1 MTSVGYIILTVA
13 FALVVT
19 FGTIGNLLVCLVVL
33 LNRQMRTPMNYL
45 LVNLA
50 ISDMMLLVFF
60 SPTFVFGKAFV
71 HPTGQAGD
79 YLCLFIT
86 GETLAWM
93 GGYASAIFLLAIAV
107 ERYYAVANPHSYGSS
122 FITKHLKL
130 LVTVCWACALAWNV
144 SGFATKHYDEKFG
157 FCNMKWP
164 AEYSFK
170 VYAAL
175 SLLAVGFIPCFA
187 MVLLYSRVVYTL
199 WFKKQILRTNHNEK
213 RDKIRRKKA
222 TKMVLSV
229 SLMYALCW
237 IPELTIFNL
246 VAFAPQLI
254 QGNLAYPASVA
265 MVSVNS
271 AVNPILYS
279 LHNNQFR
286 RHLKRLVCCR
296 RKENMRISDVT
307 ATQDRADEKNVNS

>member
-1 MTSVGYIILTVA
+1 MVDAGYIALTTA
-13 FALVVT
+13 FAFIIT
-19 FGTIGNLLVCLVVL
+19 IGTVGNLLVCLVVL
-33 LNRQMRTPMNYL
+33 LNRPMRTSMNYL

-60 SPTFVFGKAFV
+60 SPTFIFSKAFV

-93 GGYASAIFLLAIAV
+93 GGYASSIFLLAIAV
-107 ERYYAVANPHSYGSS
+107 ERYYAVANPQSYGSS
-122 FITKHLKL
+122 FIKRHLKL
-130 LVTVCWACALAWNV
+130 LVTMCWLFALAWNV
-144 SGFATKHYDEKFG
+144 SGFATKYYDEKLG
-157 FCNMKWP
+157 MCSLKWP

-170 VYAAL
+170 VYTAL
-175 SLLAVGFIPCFA
+175 SFITVGFVPCFT
-187 MVLLYSRVVYTL
+187 MLILYSRVVYSL
-199 WFKKQILRTNHNEK
+199 WFKKQSLRTNHNEV
-213 RDKIRRKKA
+213 RDRIRRKKA

-229 SLMYALCW
+229 SVMYTLCW

-246 VAFAPQLI
+246 AAFAPHLL

-271 AVNPILYS
+271 AFNPVLYS
-279 LHNNQFR
+279 LLNNQFR
-286 RHLKRLVCCR
+286 HHLKRLLCCR
-296 RKENMRISDVT
+296 RRDNIRVSDVT
-307 ATQDRADEKNVNS
+307 TTQDQPEEK